1 MKAVKC
7 LLCTLL
13 CLSPALGFAQ
23 VQKTCSPHA
32 ATTSWYVSL
41 SSVQSGDLLVLE
53 IGINSAQAPAS
64 VTDTLGTPMVAV
76 NPSSSNNASGG
87 IYYEQHAN
95 SGSHTFTVTVGTA
108 TSFQLC
114 VEEWSGI
121 AASNALDGTMP
132 APNTGS
138 SASPVSNPV
147 TPTQA
152 GDLAIVWVVANVS
165 GTTFSSW
172 THGFALGQSTTAN
185 FSAAWA
191 SQTYASASSLTGGV
205 TIGSPTGWSAS
216 IALFK
221 PAVSPS
227 QFFFG
232 N

>member
-23 VQKTCSPHA
+23 VQKT
-32 ATTSWYVSL
+32 
-41 SSVQSGDLLVLE
+41 
-53 IGINSAQAPAS
+53 
-64 VTDTLGTPMVAV
+64 
-76 NPSSSNNASGG
+76 
-87 IYYEQHAN
+87 
-95 SGSHTFTVTVGTA
+95 
-108 TSFQLC
+108 
-114 VEEWSGI
+114 
-121 AASNALDGTMP
+121 
-132 APNTGS
+132 
-138 SASPVSNPV
+138 
-147 TPTQA
+147 
-152 GDLAIVWVVANVS
+152 WVVANVS